1 MRRREFI
8 ALVGGVGVWPH
19 AARAQQTAMPV
30 VGFLNSGSPALIERF
45 VRAFHQ
51 GLGETGYV
59 ENTNVT
65 IEYRWADGDYDR
77 LPAMAADLVRRQVN
91 VIAAT
96 GGSPSSLAAKA
107 ATASIPIVFQIGIDP
122 INVGLVTSL
131 SQPGANITGATM
143 LATELGPKRLELLH
157 ELLPSA
163 TNFAMLVNPTGRGAA
178 IQITDVQEGARRL
191 GLRIQFQKA
200 GSVRD
205 FESVFANLVKLRVNA
220 LVIGADPLFNI
231 HSSQLAA
238 LTIRNAIPA
247 IYQFR
252 EFSEAGGLMS
262 YGGSLADAYRVA
274 GVYTGR
280 ILNGE
285 KPADLPVQQSTKIE
299 LIVNHKT
306 AKTLGVTIPPTLL
319 ARADEMIE

>member
-1 MRRREFI
+1 
-8 ALVGGVGVWPH
+8 LG
-19 AARAQQTAMPV
+19 
-30 VGFLNSGSPALIERF
+30 
-45 VRAFHQ
+45 Q

-122 INVGLVTSL
+122 INAGLVTSL
-131 SQPGANITGATM
+131 SQPDANITGATM

-163 TNFAMLVNPTGRGAA
+163 TNFAMLVNPTGPGAA

-191 GLRIQFQKA
+191 GLQVQFQKA
-200 GSVRD
+200 SSVRD
-205 FESVFANLVKLRVNA
+205 FESVFANMVKLRVNA

-238 LTIRNAIPA
+238 LTIHNAIPT

-299 LIVNHKT
+299 LIVNLKT
-306 AKTLGVTIPPTLL
+306 ANTLGVTIPPTLL
-319 ARADEMIE
+319 ARADEVIE